1 MATQA
6 QLQQVMG
13 HRDAGIYQAYIN
25 QRVQCDVQAA
35 FLGKPSSTAL
45 FKSATHISRYVDPRA
60 PTGPSSTDLDAV
72 KIDPKLVR
80 LRQLR
85 DHLSKEV
92 R

>member
-1 MATQA
+1 
-6 QLQQVMG
+6 MG

-25 QRVQCDVQAA
+25 QRVQYDVQAA
-35 FLGKPSSTAL
+35 FLGRPSSTAL

-60 PTGPSSTDLDAV
+60 PTKPSSSDLDAL
-72 KIDPKLVR
+72 KISPKVVR

-85 DHLSKEV
+85 DHLLQQV